1 MFENPRGHKTV
12 PTLGY
17 TLAQVGEYFGVSYAT
32 VSQAVKQAENRMG
45 SVKCKA
51 CLRDLS
57 PLIRYRKCSIY
68 IEMWMTTSIKRIER

>member
-12 PTLGY
+12 HTLGY

-51 CLRDLS
+51 
-57 PLIRYRKCSIY
+57 
-68 IEMWMTTSIKRIER
+68 